1 MNPERGKSS
10 SIRRWLLLIG
20 GLVVFAVLF
29 DFLSDLTRPKRVVT
43 VEGSTPAAD
52 AAAARSPDPP
62 RLRRLDD
69 GAIKIEHDSF
79 AESTIRMRDEE
90 DSQAMFDCLSEGIE
104 QTFRDGTAGWTVG
117 NVQGETARIKF
128 ECLRVVRNLPEPRQ
142 QG

>member
-79 AESTIRMRDEE
+79 AESTIRMRV
-90 DSQAMFDCLSEGIE
+90 E